1 MAGFAARAWKR
12 IAAAALGAAVFSA
25 GGASPESR
33 YMQMPKDRTIQPD
46 TPVALASVRLRAR
59 ARGWLYVQSD
69 GVYAPLGQTIAN
81 AYIAVNG
88 KPVSNDSATDWRG
101 SRAPQPHAFNAI
113 GAVRVEAGMVHVVL
127 YGRSAGGA
135 ARFHAG
141 SNLSAMLQPAR
152 EVTVSQLDRPSPW
165 LDFDTR
171 NTPEGTPLPGIGRKN
186 VLAHNAGSAG
196 GTVVA
201 MASGRSYAA
210 NSPGDA
216 MWGIFLDGRE
226 PPIWQM
232 TWSINDLFREGAEN
246 QAPMFSHALFKVP
259 PGGGEVALV
268 ASESPYY
275 QPKMASTNS
284 VKYRVGASA
293 RLATLSGGM
302 RVVGSARAHP
312 RHYKAN
318 GANSR
323 YSYLC
328 LGTNGF
334 NPRKCPPAGGHVV
347 LGKARVC
354 IPRDHNGVV
363 LFSSKTR
370 IQGDQADPGGE
381 ISLRLRINGKY
392 VGSTGFQKLGPLP
405 HSVSTRTLST
415 SYLAA
420 GESAL
425 APGCHDVESVGH
437 AKGDFRNISMNADMP
452 LLWFD

>member
-1 MAGFAARAWKR
+1 MPVAGTRTKKGWLGAVALCVAFAA
-12 IAAAALGAAVFSA
+12 GAA
-25 GGASPESR
+25 SPGSR
-33 YMQMPKDRTIQPD
+33 YLQMSRERTIQPGA
-46 TPVALASVRLRAR
+46 PVELLSLRLRVREA
-59 ARGWLYVQSD
+59 GWLYVQSD
-69 GVYAPLGQTIAN
+69 GVYAPVGQTIAN
-81 AYIAVNG
+81 AYISVDG

-113 GAVRVEAGMVHVVL
+113 GAVRVQPGAVRVTL

-135 ARFHAG
+135 ARFRAG

-152 EVTVSQLDRPSPW
+152 EVIVSRLDRPSPW

-171 NTPEGTPLPGIGRKN
+171 ETPEGAPLPGSGRRH
-186 VLAHNAGSAG
+186 VLAHRAGRSG

-210 NSPGDA
+210 ASPGDA

-226 PPIWQM
+226 PPIWRM
-232 TWSINDLFREGAEN
+232 TWSINDLFPQGAET
-246 QAPMFSHALFKVP
+246 QAAMFSQALFEVP
-259 PGGGEVALV
+259 RGGAEVALV

-275 QPKMASTNS
+275 QPKMASTNG
-284 VKYRVGASA
+284 VRYRVGSSA
-293 RLATLSGGM
+293 RLVTLSGGM
-302 RVVGSARAHP
+302 RVVGSARADP
-312 RHYKAN
+312 RYYKVK
-318 GANSR
+318 GVNSR
-323 YSYLC
+323 YSYIC

-370 IQGDQADPGGE
+370 IQGDQHDPGGE
-381 ISLRLRINGKY
+381 VTLRLRIGGKY
-392 VGSTGFQKLGPLP
+392 VGSTGYQSLGPKP
-405 HSVSTRTLST
+405 HSVSTRTLSA

-420 GESAL
+420 GRSAL
-425 APGCHDVESVGH
+425 SAGCHDVESVGH

-452 LLWFD
+452 LMWFD